1 MSSVIKNM
9 NHCEDPNQIQYA
21 FVALRFYC
29 SAVIIF
35 RWLFQAMVRFFYF
48 KDDFD
53 ILCKVKL
60 IQLYNSL
67 MRKKHTW
74 MVHVVLFF
82 KMSFGSG
89 VVGETMEPTN
99 ARKLF
104 LMTIITL
111 ELIVIIITP
120 SILTNLTK

>member
-1 MSSVIKNM
+1 M
-9 NHCEDPNQIQYA
+9 C
-21 FVALRFYC
+21 
-29 SAVIIF
+29 
-35 RWLFQAMVRFFYF
+35 RWLFQAMVSFL
-48 KDDFD
+48 
-53 ILCKVKL
+53 ILSRSL
-60 IQLYNSL
+60 IPYEVISRQKHNSL
-67 MRKKHTW
+67 MRKTLKW

-111 ELIVIIITP
+111 ELIVIRITP

>member
-82 KMSFGSG
+82 KMSFGSA
-89 VVGETMEPTN
+89 VVGGMIG
-99 ARKLF
+99 AKRK
-104 LMTIITL
+104 
-111 ELIVIIITP
+111 
-120 SILTNLTK
+120 

>member
-82 KMSFGSG
+82 KMSFGSA
-89 VVGETMEPTN
+89 VVGGNDWSQEEMKGAKRRQEGIFKP
-99 ARKLF
+99 
-104 LMTIITL
+104 
-111 ELIVIIITP
+111 IVHSAIY
-120 SILTNLTK
+120 N